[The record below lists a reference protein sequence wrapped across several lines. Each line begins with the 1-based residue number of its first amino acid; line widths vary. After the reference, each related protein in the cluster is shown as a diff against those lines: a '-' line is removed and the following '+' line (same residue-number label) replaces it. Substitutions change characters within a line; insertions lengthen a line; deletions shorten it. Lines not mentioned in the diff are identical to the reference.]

1 MTWALNMNANYSCL
15 HSFLVTVSIISVK
28 QELVYESS
36 GGTQVPELWISENY
50 LYCLYCDK
58 CSLTSN

>member
-1 MTWALNMNANYSCL
+1 MACMTWALNMNANYSCL

-36 GGTQVPELWISENY
+36 GGTQVPEL
-50 LYCLYCDK
+50 
-58 CSLTSN
+58 